1 MNSTIQLGILGGGQL
16 GSMLIKSAIDFGI
29 NVAVMDKNE
38 NAPAGKYTNLFTC
51 ADPLNYDDVVKF
63 GKQCDIITI
72 EKEAVNTD
80 ALTYLRDS
88 GKQVYPSP
96 ELIAIVQ
103 DKHMQKEFMLKHDI
117 AVVPSILIDN
127 KAELKLHSSKLPG
140 CLKLRRNGY
149 DGKGVMMIH
158 TEKDIEN
165 AFDDPCILEE
175 KVNIKQEISVIVSR
189 NVSGGVAC
197 YDAVAMV
204 FNNEKHLLD
213 YQICPAD
220 ISEELKTKAYNTA
233 IKIANELELV
243 GILAIE
249 MFVTSDDKLLVN
261 ELAPRP
267 HNSGH
272 HTIEGCA
279 SSQYEQ
285 HLRAIMNY
293 PPGDT
298 RLLFNAVGMIN
309 VIENGNSGDF
319 TKIWGRP
326 NAHMHYYGKV
336 NSKPGRKIG
345 HVTITGHTT
354 ENLIEDIA
362 TLKSILN

>member
-1 MNSTIQLGILGGGQL
+1 MNNKTHLGILGGGQL

-38 NAPAGKYTNLFTC
+38 NAPAGKYTSLFTC
-51 ADPLNYDDVVKF
+51 ADPLDYDDVVKF

-72 EKEAVNTD
+72 EKEAVNTE
-80 ALTYLRDS
+80 ALSYLRDS
-88 GKQVYPSP
+88 GKQVFPSP

-103 DKHMQKEFMLKHDI
+103 DKHMQKEFLLKHDI
-117 AVVPSILIDN
+117 AVVPSILIN
-127 KAELKLHSSKLPG
+127 SKAELQQHSSKLPG

-158 TEKDIEN
+158 TEKDIEY

-175 KVNIKQEISVIVSR
+175 KVNIKREISVIVSR
-189 NVSGGVAC
+189 NVSGEVAC

-220 ISEELKTKAYNTA
+220 ISEDLKGQAYNTA
-233 IKIANELELV
+233 VKIAHELELV

-249 MFVTSDDKLLVN
+249 MFVTSDNILLVN

-272 HTIEGCA
+272 HTIEACG

-285 HLRAIMNY
+285 HIRAIMNY

-298 RLLFNAVGMIN
+298 RLRYKAAGMIN
-309 VIENGNSGDF
+309 IIESGKPSDF
-319 TKIWGRP
+319 TKIWSRP
-326 NAHMHYYGKV
+326 NAHLHYYGKI

-345 HVTITGHTT
+345 HVTITGHNI
-354 ENLIEDIA
+354 ESLIEDIA
-362 TLKSILN
+362 TVKNILN